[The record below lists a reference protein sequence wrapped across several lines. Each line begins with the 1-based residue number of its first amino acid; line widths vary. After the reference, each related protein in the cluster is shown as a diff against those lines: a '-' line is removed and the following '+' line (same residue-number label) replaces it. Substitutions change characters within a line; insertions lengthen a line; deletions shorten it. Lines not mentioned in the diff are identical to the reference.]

1 MEDRIASKIAT
12 DLLNENQ
19 KLRGKHSK
27 QSLKK
32 VLEREAKKQLLL
44 ETGGTYQNPIIATTD
59 LKGRVDR
66 SDPSNLPYLHKCPAV

>member
-44 ETGGTYQNPIIATTD
+44 ETGGTY
-59 LKGRVDR
+59 
-66 SDPSNLPYLHKCPAV
+66 

>member
-1 MEDRIASKIAT
+1 VEDKIASKIAN

-32 VLEREAKKQLLL
+32 ILEREAK
-44 ETGGTYQNPIIATTD
+44 
-59 LKGRVDR
+59 R
-66 SDPSNLPYLHKCPAV
+66 